1 MTRQLTIGLVAVI
14 GIFSAAVLTAGFGS
28 EANRH
33 LWDREP
39 SLWEMA
45 QSATVTRPVPAS
57 NPQPAGLFPAMQ
69 APAIDVG
76 TRKLKAG
83 LWGPPERLTLS
94 LGKSDVWDRRRAA
107 WEKPL
112 TLAEIREGAFS
123 PRNAGVSGYANYP
136 LPEGGSGERYRSW
149 NAPFPCQKPV
159 GQAILLC
166 PELAGAAGP
175 AAVVRCRDG
184 SARVSLKRQAA
195 ALEVTYLPMMT
206 RNVIAVEFKGQG
218 LKGPVS
224 FRLYRHRDTV
234 AAYPGEGN
242 GPIDPPKSGS
252 DGRFF
257 WIRQRLP
264 AEKTFPQGFEYVLMG
279 LAVGEGVRM
288 ETVNGQTGLGTAA
301 AITDADRIALEK
313 DLNGFAWRL
322 RPLYDAV
329 NQASGSAATAAFPAG
344 RQDGTVLIAVVT
356 TAEAKDPAA
365 EARRRLSDAKQ
376 AGMQALVA
384 ENGAWYRALYERRE
398 RGRVF
403 GGSTQWTRQQISAI
417 FRSWRLPEILGSFYD
432 RSRRDAEW
440 LTYPDPRAY
449 EADESYDRLEQDT
462 SPWHGLPCYNEIY
475 TTASCVANQSDR
487 LDHYANLVDH
497 WLEACRKSAR
507 DVFGLPGMFLAHG
520 YQPPIKA
527 DEFAHTI
534 SSWEFCMEIPA
545 QVLKPI
551 WDTWDYGGDR
561 EYLAARVYPA
571 LRDLAEFYAA
581 FVTRGEDGKYHVIP
595 TVSAEHWG
603 WTYRFERNRD
613 SASAIGMIRW
623 TLESAAEASEILAR
637 DPDRRADWRRIA
649 GQMAPYP
656 VYQTKEGPV
665 YTDVAGVNPIGYPYN
680 FFAGV
685 TPTLLADQIHLD
697 SDPAEKQTMLRTA
710 RLTRGWMNPMVYHL
724 LGAFPEVVK
733 GGLAGVY
740 FKDTQDRP
748 IKTREDMLE
757 AATAEPER
765 LLNSRSGRIHL
776 FACVPDGAEVAF
788 RDFQAR
794 GGFLVTAERTKGRT
808 TFLRIT
814 ARRTIPCRLVNPWP
828 GKPVRIRDEQSH
840 AVVPY
845 KVDATRGECLVF
857 EAGSGHSYL
866 VEAPG
871 SP

>member
-1 MTRQLTIGLVAVI
+1 MTRRLTIGLAAVI
-14 GIFSAAVLTAGFGS
+14 GISRAAVLTVACGG
-28 EANRH
+28 EADRH
-33 LWDREP
+33 LWDLEP
-39 SLWEMA
+39 SLWEIA
-45 QSATVTRPVPAS
+45 QSVTMTQPVPAS
-57 NPQPAGLFPAMQ
+57 NPQPEGLTPPMQ
-69 APAIDVG
+69 VPAIDLG

-94 LGKSDVWDRRRAA
+94 LGKSDVWDRRRLA

-112 TLAEIREGAFS
+112 TLSEIREGAFS
-123 PRNAGVSGYANYP
+123 PRNAGVSGYRNYP

-149 NAPFPCQKPV
+149 DAPFPCQKPV

-166 PELAGAAGP
+166 PELAGAAAP
-175 AAVVRCRDG
+175 SAVVSCRDG
-184 SARVSLKRQAA
+184 SARVSLKREGT

-206 RNVIAVEFKGQG
+206 RNLIAVEFKGQG

-234 AAYPGEGN
+234 GAYPGPGN
-242 GPIDPPKSGS
+242 GPIDPPESGS
-252 DGRFF
+252 GDGFF

-279 LAVGEGVRM
+279 LPVGEKVGIQ
-288 ETVNGQTGLGTAA
+288 TVNGQTGLGTAA
-301 AITDADRIALEK
+301 TIADADSVALK
-313 DLNGFAWRL
+313 KYLNGFGWQL
-322 RPLYDAV
+322 RPVYDAV
-329 NQASGSAATAAFPAG
+329 NRASGSAATATFPAG
-344 RQDGTVLIAVVT
+344 RQVGTVLVAVVT
-356 TAEAKDPAA
+356 SAEAKDPAA
-365 EARRRLSDAKQ
+365 EARRRLSEAQQ
-376 AGMQALVA
+376 AGVQALVA
-384 ENGAWYRALYERRE
+384 ENAAWYRALYDRRE

-403 GGSTQWTRQQISAI
+403 GGSAEWTRGQIPAI
-417 FRSWRLPEILGSFYD
+417 FRSWRLPEILGPFYD
-432 RSRRDAEW
+432 RSLRKAEW

-449 EADESYDRLEQDT
+449 EADESYDRMEQDT

-487 LDHYANLVDH
+487 LEYYANLVDH
-497 WLEACRKSAR
+497 WLVACRKSAR

-534 SSWEFCMEIPA
+534 SNWEFCMEIPA
-545 QVLKPI
+545 QVLKPV

-613 SASAIGMIRW
+613 SASAIGLIRW
-623 TLESAAEASEILAR
+623 TLQSAADASEILSR
-637 DPDRRADWRRIA
+637 DANRRAEWRKIA
-649 GQMAPYP
+649 GQMTPYP
-656 VYQTKEGPV
+656 VFETKEGPV

-685 TPTLLADQIHLD
+685 TPTLLADQINLD
-697 SDPAEKQTMLRTA
+697 SDPVEKQTMLRTA
-710 RLTRGWMNPMVYHL
+710 RLTRGWMNSMVYHL

-740 FKDTQDRP
+740 FQDTQDRP
-748 IKTREDMLE
+748 IKTREDMLDT
-757 AATAEPER
+757 AVAEPER

-776 FACVPDGAEVAF
+776 FACVPEGADIAF

-794 GGFLVTAERTKGRT
+794 GGLLVTAQRTKGQT

-814 ARRTIPCRLVNPWP
+814 ARRTVPCRLMNPWP
-828 GKPVRIRDEQSH
+828 GKPVRIQDEQTR
-840 AVVPY
+840 AVVSH
-845 KVDATRGECLVF
+845 KVDATRGECLMF
-857 EAGSGHSYL
+857 EATGGHSYL
-866 VEAPG
+866 VQ